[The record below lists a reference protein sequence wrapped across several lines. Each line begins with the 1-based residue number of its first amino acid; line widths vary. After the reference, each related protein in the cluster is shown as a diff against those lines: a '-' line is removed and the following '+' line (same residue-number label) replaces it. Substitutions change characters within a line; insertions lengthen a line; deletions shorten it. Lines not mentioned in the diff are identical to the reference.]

1 MNMLPLSSITLVTPG
16 HTDDGA
22 NRREPMAFLAVPAA
36 FPDRIN
42 DYAEPPQPLI
52 LHSSAGSLPSQPS
65 RMGAKTAHNNSPCSA
80 SALQFP

>member
-1 MNMLPLSSITLVTPG
+1 MNMPPLSPITLVTPG
-16 HTDDGA
+16 HADDGA
-22 NRREPMAFLAVPAA
+22 NGCELMAFLAFPAA
-36 FPDRIN
+36 FPNRVN
-42 DYAEPPQPLI
+42 DCAEPAQPPI